1 MSSLTQFKQNY
12 LNDAA
17 YLITKYVNHEQFN
30 ILTAKQSQYFPH
42 KTSRSVYLN
51 PFELEN
57 SVIMSLKHRSLLSL
71 IFTFAY
77 KNLLSHPLESDLSN
91 GQYYPVD
98 ITLSFG

>member
-12 LNDAA
+12 LNNTA
-17 YLITKYVNHEQFN
+17 YLITKYVNLEQFN
-30 ILTAKQSQYFPH
+30 ILT
-42 KTSRSVYLN
+42 VYLN

-57 SVIMSLKHRSLLSL
+57 GVIMSLKHRSLLSL

-98 ITLSFG
+98 IPLSFG